1 MDMKK
6 AERYFLDNER
16 SMVITESKLQ
26 AEFNEL
32 KATHDTDCE
41 TFEQYVEACC
51 SKNGSP
57 EQLHRGP
64 GNFNTDGGN
73 DVDAANRFYMLLEA
87 MCAEQSG
94 RDVKIVIDGFIL
106 EAYDHAALMQGLLDA
121 MDALINQMID
131 LSTVEAEFLKELDEL
146 DEDTLNRMLNNLCEW

>member
-1 MDMKK
+1 MDMKT

-16 SMVITESKLQ
+16 GTVITESKLQ

-51 SKNGSP
+51 SKNGSL

-73 DVDAANRFYMLLEA
+73 DVDAAYRFYMLLEA
-87 MCAEQSG
+87 MCAEQLG

-121 MDALINQMID
+121 IDIFSEEIDGLLDAID
-131 LSTVEAEFLKELDEL
+131 FFSEEFV
-146 DEDTLNRMLNNLCEW
+146 

>member
-6 AERYFLDNER
+6 AERYFLDDER
-16 SMVITESKLQ
+16 GTVITESKLQ

-51 SKNGSP
+51 SKNGSL

-73 DVDAANRFYMLLEA
+73 DVDAAYRFYMLLEA
-87 MCAEQSG
+87 MCAEQLG

-121 MDALINQMID
+121 ID
-131 LSTVEAEFLKELDEL
+131 FFSEEIDEL
-146 DEDTLNRMLNNLCEW
+146 LDAIDFFSEEFV